1 MKVEVTTGGNARRPL
16 ILYSCMPCVTN
27 AGHSV
32 QADRC
37 HVQVLTDLG
46 LVTEQELQASIATEF
61 NPVHIGF
68 HSKQQRPDIAAED
81 VLNLGI
87 SPK

>member
-1 MKVEVTTGGNARRPL
+1 M
-16 ILYSCMPCVTN
+16 
-27 AGHSV
+27 
-32 QADRC
+32 
-37 HVQVLTDLG
+37 G
-46 LVTEQELQASIATEF
+46 LVTEQELQDSIETEF

-87 SPK
+87 SPKYASHALDQAIA